1 MAAPSP
7 GRALAAIVLVVAV
20 LNTAAGLS
28 IPVRDR
34 AAAPLALVVSL
45 GLPVSHAAIYW
56 YGTRIRERWGAGG
69 YTGAQGALL
78 FGLALTR
85 VPVPVS
91 LGLLAAATAE
101 LIALAGSRWGTV
113 RITIGAVALY
123 TLASVVTLDLY
134 RAASAGLVLAL
145 TGMLAHAA
153 AGLVR
158 SAAASRAG
166 APAVS
171 LPEAVAA
178 AGPGLSSREIEVL
191 RALARGARNREIAG
205 QLGISERTVKS
216 HLGSIYQKLGVQ
228 TRSAAVAAAVHRKLV

>member
-1 MAAPSP
+1 
-7 GRALAAIVLVVAV
+7 
-20 LNTAAGLS
+20 
-28 IPVRDR
+28 
-34 AAAPLALVVSL
+34 
-45 GLPVSHAAIYW
+45 
-56 YGTRIRERWGAGG
+56 
-69 YTGAQGALL
+69 
-78 FGLALTR
+78 
-85 VPVPVS
+85 
-91 LGLLAAATAE
+91 
-101 LIALAGSRWGTV
+101 
-113 RITIGAVALY
+113 
-123 TLASVVTLDLY
+123 
-134 RAASAGLVLAL
+134 LVLAL